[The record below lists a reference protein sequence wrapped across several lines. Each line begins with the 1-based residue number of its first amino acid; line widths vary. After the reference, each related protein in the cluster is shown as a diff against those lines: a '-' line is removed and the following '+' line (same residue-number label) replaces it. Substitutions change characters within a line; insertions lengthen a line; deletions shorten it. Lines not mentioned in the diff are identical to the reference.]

1 MGREYGANM
10 VRRQEDFIDFK
21 SFNTIALGSCQ
32 RLFPNSSDP

>member
-10 VRRQEDFIDFK
+10 VRQQEDAVDFK
-21 SFNTIALGSCQ
+21 SFNTIALGSLQ